1 MGCAHLKYISMR
13 FVSLVLWLCWR
24 ELKKNY
30 AILVLLV
37 LVVAGLN
44 LTTVIHQVHQARQE
58 PALPEEVLDTRL
70 VGVSK
75 DQIYK
80 ERLQYVKSECRNSK
94 NGLVA
99 KVFRHDNL
107 HLAYC
112 PVAKVGSTFWK
123 RVFIFLHNDTG
134 TIPVKSPF
142 DIPRAFVHYGKKNK
156 TQVSPL
162 DEFTKKTIFGNY
174 TRFMFARDPYSRLWS
189 AYLDKF
195 FLPDFWR
202 SFALH
207 ITRQRHDS
215 TIEARKCG
223 SDVSFREFLQYVV
236 SLLPENMNEHWQ
248 PIQYRCDPCQF
259 KPNIIGKQETFGD
272 DSRYILQGIGEGWI
286 MNEFD
291 QNAHVEEELSMLI
304 DYNFRLI
311 AKSRFYRNCTSRVDI
326 ASRLWQVFQLNGY
339 LPIEET
345 AESVVNKLSKTF
357 FDRDMFKRYVLEVY
371 RQTPAE
377 ERRAWKQQRK
387 EAIIGAYKTV
397 PLKLIKSITKLF
409 SNDFELFGY
418 DTAPPDKRDA

>member
-1 MGCAHLKYISMR
+1 MR
-13 FVSLVLWLCWR
+13 YYVILLV
-24 ELKKNY
+24 
-30 AILVLLV
+30 LV
-37 LVVAGLN
+37 LVVAVLN
-44 LTTVIHQVHQARQE
+44 LTAVLHHVHQTRQYS
-58 PALPEEVLDTRL
+58 PDSRL
-70 VGVSK
+70 VRVSK

-80 ERLQYVKSECRNSK
+80 ERSEHVKRECRNSSEGFVG
-94 NGLVA
+94 NIL
-99 KVFRHDNL
+99 RHDNL

-134 TIPVKSPF
+134 IIPVKSPF

-202 SFALH
+202 SFALD

-223 SDVSFREFLQYVV
+223 SDVSFSEFLQYVV

-248 PIQYRCDPCQF
+248 PIQYRCDPCRF

-272 DSRYILQGIGEGWI
+272 DSRYILQGIGEEWI
-286 MNEFD
+286 TNEFD
-291 QNAHVEEELSMLI
+291 QHAQVEEELSMLI
-304 DYNFRLI
+304 DYNFLI
-311 AKSRFYRNCTSRVDI
+311 CAKLRFYWNCTSSVDI
-326 ASRLWQVFQLNGY
+326 ARRLWKVFQLNGY

-345 AESVVNKLSKTF
+345 VESILTRMSQNF
-357 FDRDMFKRYVLEVY
+357 FNGDMFKRYVLEVY